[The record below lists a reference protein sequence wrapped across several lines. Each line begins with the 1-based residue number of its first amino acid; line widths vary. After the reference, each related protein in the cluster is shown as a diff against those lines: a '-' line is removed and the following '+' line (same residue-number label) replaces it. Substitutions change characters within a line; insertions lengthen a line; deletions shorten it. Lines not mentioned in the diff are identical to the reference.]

1 MEKEFYSVAKMI
13 KYDILKNRMINYY
26 RDLAEIVPSVES
38 PEEKYNRAIKNITLE
53 NLEKLVQNAWLDEIE
68 ECEKRCLQNL

>member
-1 MEKEFYSVAKMI
+1 MEKEFYTVAKAI
-13 KYDILKNRMINYY
+13 KHDILRRRIINYY